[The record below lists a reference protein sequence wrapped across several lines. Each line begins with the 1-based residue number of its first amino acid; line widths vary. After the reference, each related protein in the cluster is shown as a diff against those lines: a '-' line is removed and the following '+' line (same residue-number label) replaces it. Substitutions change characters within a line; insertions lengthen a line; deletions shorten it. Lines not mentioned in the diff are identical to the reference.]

1 MHLPLPLRTLLRERR
16 NDMGQ
21 DSYWGLT
28 AEKEYLDGLGS
39 WGSSRRVSRNRSDLL
54 RSYIETLHL
63 RRYEPWL
70 EPAWEYAK
78 KLLKEES

>member
-1 MHLPLPLRTLLRERR
+1 
-16 NDMGQ
+16 MGT

-28 AEKEYLDGLGS
+28 AEREYLDGLGS
-39 WGSSRRVSRNRSDLL
+39 WTSNRRRPYGRVDLL

-70 EPAWEYAK
+70 EPAWNYAH